1 MEYIASI
8 DSLKQK
14 GLSAVEAA
22 KQVLN
27 YSTEVQKPDDITFA
41 SIAAALK
48 TVYALTLIE
57 LVRALKAAGASI
69 NDAARAAKDA
79 IETEEPGKTVS
90 VMELAEALKEV
101 YEIQDRILLK
111 EALEYAGYSSEEV
124 TRTVNALFPTAICII
139 SSRSLFQ
146 ETGVELV
153 SNEKAVIEYQS
164 GTWCVSPYTGS
175 CDANGSARYPCAKE
189 GYALQGAPEGALVG
203 KIGDTVF
210 HVGKKAET
218 PADKA
223 GKLRLCANDDLY
235 ARYGSGFADNSG
247 EITVKITVKSK

>member
-1 MEYIASI
+1 MEYMATI
-8 DSLKQK
+8 DLLKQK
-14 GLSAVEAA
+14 GLSALEAA

-27 YSTEVQKPDDITFA
+27 YSTEAQKPDGITLA

-48 TVYALTLIE
+48 TIYALTLIQ
-57 LVRALKAAGASI
+57 LVRALKEGQAPI
-69 NDAARAAKDA
+69 NEAARATKDA
-79 IETEEPGKTVS
+79 IEVAEPGKTVS

-101 YEIQDRILLK
+101 YEIQDRIVLK
-111 EALEYAGYSSEEV
+111 DALEYAGYSSEEV
-124 TRTVNALFPTAICII
+124 TRTVNLLFPTTICIV
-139 SSRSLFQ
+139 SSKSLFQ
-146 ETGVELV
+146 ETGVELL

-164 GTWCVSPYTGS
+164 GTWCVSPYIGS
-175 CDANGSARYPCAKE
+175 CDANGSARYSCAKE

-203 KIGDTVF
+203 KIGDTLF

-223 GKLRLCANDDLY
+223 GKLSLCANDDLY